1 MLHEDIQML
10 LDEADETMD
19 KAIEHLVVEFSAIR
33 AGRATSAMVDN
44 IKVDYYGTPTP
55 IGQMASVSAPQPD
68 LIVIQPWDAT
78 AIAAIEKAIIAS
90 SLGMNPSNDG
100 ILVRIPIP
108 PLSEE
113 RRKDLVKSAK
123 ARGEDAKVAIR
134 NIRRHAKDHIKSTQQ
149 EQKLPEDMR
158 FEGEEV
164 LQKLTDRHTDR
175 IDDMMTRKEA
185 EIMEV

>member
-1 MLHEDIQML
+1 MLDKVIQDQ
-10 LDEADETMD
+10 LDEADNTMD
-19 KAIEHLVVEFSAIR
+19 KAIEHLQLEFSGIR
-33 AGRATSAMVDN
+33 AGRATTSMVDN
-44 IKVDYYGTPTP
+44 IKVDYYGTMTP
-55 IGQMASVSAPQPD
+55 MTQVASVSAPQPD

-78 AIAAIEKAIIAS
+78 AIPAIEKAIQSS
-90 SLGMNPSNDG
+90 SLGMNPANDG
-100 ILVRIPIP
+100 VLVRVPIP

-113 RRKDLVKSAK
+113 RRRDLVKTAK

-158 FEGEEV
+158 FEGEDV

-175 IDDMMTRKEA
+175 IDKMLDRKEA